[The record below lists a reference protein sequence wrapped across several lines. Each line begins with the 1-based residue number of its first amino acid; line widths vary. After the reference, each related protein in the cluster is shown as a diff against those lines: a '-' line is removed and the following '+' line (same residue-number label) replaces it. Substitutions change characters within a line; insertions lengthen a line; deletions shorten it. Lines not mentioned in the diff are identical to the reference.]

1 MKTIVASENIKIYL
15 IKDLCDISLKNKLR
29 YIFNSVKNKNGETPL
44 TMDVVDEH
52 SIKLI
57 EELLMH
63 PNVEFQTSKEIK
75 HCPLDFHIE
84 QIAELA

>member
-1 MKTIVASENIKIYL
+1 M
-15 IKDLCDISLKNKLR
+15 
-29 YIFNSVKNKNGETPL
+29 KNKNGETPL

-57 EELLMH
+57 EELLRH

-75 HCPLDFHIE
+75 HYPLDFHNE